1 MHGGEISLDIGF
13 AQTRC
18 HSGGPSQGLLVS
30 DWLQPAFQASDWSVK
45 AGGQTGA
52 C

>member
-18 HSGGPSQGLLVS
+18 HSEGPSQGLLSS
-30 DWLQPAFQASDWSVK
+30 DWPKTAFQAFDWSME